1 MSENLSNLLLTMN
14 AAAVAMLPLVAAVFP
29 EFDGCEWEANV
40 DTRNGRDLVL
50 VFSKDGIQS
59 ITLRSSAENDFT
71 ATQGDKTSGSHA
83 KVTDALL
90 SLWQKTA
97 FTGDAHGK

>member
-1 MSENLSNLLLTMN
+1 
-14 AAAVAMLPLVAAVFP
+14 MLPLVVAAFP
-29 EFDGCEWEANV
+29 EFDGCEWEASV

-50 VFSKDGIQS
+50 VFSKDGVQP
-59 ITLRSSAENDFT
+59 ITLRGDLENGFT

-97 FTGDAHGK
+97 FTGDAGG